1 MKPIAAATV
10 IRSEGPCN
18 VLINGIVSEEIQKL
32 NRQMDVMKKIND
44 RRVEALSNELDST
57 KQKCNEFRADR
68 FAMTKERLA
77 KRNTLRYRIRDR
89 IETIWAHIWCYGLK
103 WGLWAYYVDDE
114 ENTDC
119 AV

>member
-10 IRSEGPCN
+10 IRSEGPCDMF
-18 VLINGIVSEEIQKL
+18 VNGVVSKEIQKI
-32 NRQMDVMKKIND
+32 NRRMDAVKKAND

-57 KQKCNEFRADR
+57 KNKCNDLRADR
-68 FAMTKERLA
+68 SASIKKRLA
-77 KRNTLRYRIRDR
+77 KRNTLRYRIRDK

-103 WGLWAYYVDDE
+103 WGLWAYVDDE
-114 ENTDC
+114 ENTDR